1 MKNPFSSNAEP
12 KTPLSWIGLLRILM
26 GVLFLTTW
34 GSNLFQRF
42 YTPDGLEVFFT
53 IIYPQSEN
61 PLGLYA
67 AFINGVILPIRD
79 VFAPFQLVTEFL
91 LGLFLLIGFLTP
103 WTSAAAAFFIL
114 NTFLATLGHDW
125 PWSYV
130 TILGILFVIFWTR
143 AGRSLGVDARLAA
156 RRSKPPLPYL
166 W

>member
-12 KTPLSWIGLLRILM
+12 KTPLSWIALLRILM

-34 GSNLFQRF
+34 ASNLFKGF
-42 YTPDGLEVFFT
+42 YTPDGLLVFFT
-53 IIYPQSEN
+53 EIFPQSEN

-67 AFINGVILPIRD
+67 AFINGVILPIRG

-103 WTSAAAAFFIL
+103 WTSVAAAFFIL

-130 TILGILFVIFWTR
+130 TILGILFVVFWTR

-156 RRSKPPLPYL
+156 RRGKPLLPYL